1 MPLSR
6 TFRQA
11 ASRLACF
18 VVLLVAFGNVSRG
31 QAVVSNVADA
41 TKSTRL
47 ALANFIDRLPDLLDI
62 GLPSFAPP
70 GTVRLYSHPKFGDLL
85 HEDYFR
91 LPIGAAMKV
100 SENVE
105 LNAEVGSYFTHGLG
119 DNVGNGFYQLQ
130 LGAKTEFAV
139 SSDAGWSTGFEYI
152 TPLSRPPIEIT
163 DGVRHI
169 MPSMTYTR
177 TVVPRWGLVGFGT
190 LGFDIIDH
198 TILQEN
204 FRRNQLHYNS
214 TTLTLGI
221 AREWRRMHLILSVFD
236 GTTLLMSHQHQNVFG
251 IRPSLG
257 IPLLRRADGSP
268 RATGTFEGRLIW
280 GHDGFETGIN
290 TSIRIDLRYRRGHAK

>member
-1 MPLSR
+1 
-6 TFRQA
+6 
-11 ASRLACF
+11 
-18 VVLLVAFGNVSRG
+18 
-31 QAVVSNVADA
+31 
-41 TKSTRL
+41 
-47 ALANFIDRLPDLLDI
+47 
-62 GLPSFAPP
+62 
-70 GTVRLYSHPKFGDLL
+70 
-85 HEDYFR
+85 
-91 LPIGAAMKV
+91 
-100 SENVE
+100 
-105 LNAEVGSYFTHGLG
+105 
-119 DNVGNGFYQLQ
+119 
-130 LGAKTEFAV
+130 
-139 SSDAGWSTGFEYI
+139 
-152 TPLSRPPIEIT
+152 
-163 DGVRHI
+163 
-169 MPSMTYTR
+169 MTYTR

-280 GHDGFETGIN
+280 GHDGFETGVN